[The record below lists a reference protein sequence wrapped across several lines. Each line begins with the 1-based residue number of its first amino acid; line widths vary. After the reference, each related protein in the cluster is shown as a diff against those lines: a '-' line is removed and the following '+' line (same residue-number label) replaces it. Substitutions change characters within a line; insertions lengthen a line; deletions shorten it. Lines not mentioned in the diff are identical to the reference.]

1 MRQWILGM
9 VLVASVLGGIG
20 TAQADYEDGQRAWD
34 AGRHSEALREWQ
46 AAANAGDARAMLALG
61 RLYMQGLGAPQDYV
75 QAHTWFN
82 LAASRGE
89 AAAVTERDA
98 LAGRMAPEQ
107 VAEAQKQ
114 AAAWQPEPAK
124 APAASADAGPA
135 GPPPPKAIRE
145 AQELLAALG
154 YEPDSDGQWGERT
167 AQAYQ
172 AFVRDANLP
181 KTDTLTPFALKTMR
195 ARARQAGATSA
206 PQPKAAL
213 PPEAL
218 HRAAKAG
225 NLKGLEAAL
234 AAGAEV
240 NARDDKGWTALMY
253 VVDKG
258 YVLLV
263 EPVLTAQAD
272 PDVRAP
278 DGATAL
284 FMAVAHG
291 HLEIIPLLMRAGAD
305 PTIKGPKGKTATEI
319 AQARY
324 GDLETAIKD
333 LGTFDAAMIPLLSGQ
348 TWEAFMFKFAQ
359 GKGTSEAYTEY
370 LSAFP
375 QGRHVNEAKDSRAFV
390 QAQMQ
395 GTVEAYAEYIAAYP
409 SGRHVEEAR
418 LRKKYPLLTATSP
431 AGTTGRE
438 CDACPEMVVVPAG
451 RFRMGD
457 LAGAGDNDERPVHD
471 VTIAAPFAVG
481 RYEVTFAE
489 WDACVAGGGCTHRPA
504 DEGWGR
510 GTRPVITVSW
520 ADAQKYVRWLSRETG
535 KPYRLLS
542 EAEWEYVARA
552 GSTTKYWW
560 GNAAD
565 HDHANYG
572 KDECCEGA
580 VAGADRWK
588 YTSPVGSFAA
598 NVFGLF
604 DTAGNVYEWVADCW
618 HDNYQGA
625 TNDGSVWAGG
635 DCDRHVVRGGSWNGD
650 PRSIR
655 SAIRVRIVTGNRYSD
670 FGFRV
675 ARTLD

>member
-1 MRQWILGM
+1 MMRWLLGIGVM
-9 VLVASVLGGIG
+9 VAALGGVG
-20 TAQADYEDGQRAWD
+20 TAQADYADGQQAWD

-46 AAANAGDARAMLALG
+46 ASANAGGAKAMLALG
-61 RLYMQGLGAPQDYV
+61 RLYMQGLGAPQNYV
-75 QAHTWFN
+75 QAHMWFN

-89 AAAVTERDA
+89 AEAVTERDA

-107 VAEAQKQ
+107 VAKAQDQ

-124 APAASADAGPA
+124 APATSAARGSA

-145 AQELLAALG
+145 AQQLLAVLG

-167 AQAYQ
+167 VQAYQ
-172 AFVRDANLP
+172 AFVRDANLS
-181 KTDTLTPFALKTMR
+181 KTDTLTPSALKTMR
-195 ARARQAGATSA
+195 ARARQAGAVTA
-206 PQPKAAL
+206 PKPTATL
-213 PPEAL
+213 PPDAL

-234 AAGAEV
+234 AAGADV

-263 EPVLTAQAD
+263 EPLLQAKAD

-291 HLEIIPLLMRAGAD
+291 HSEIIPLLMKAGAD
-305 PTIKGPKGKTATEI
+305 PTIKGPKGKTATEV

-324 GDLETAIKD
+324 KD
-333 LGTFDAAMIPLLSGQ
+333 QKKTFDPAMLSLLSGQ
-348 TWEAFMFKFAQ
+348 TWDDFMFKGAQ
-359 GKGTSEAYTEY
+359 GKGTSEAYTAY
-370 LSAFP
+370 LSTFP
-375 QGRHVNEAKDSRAFV
+375 HGRHADEAKDAEAFARARSL
-390 QAQMQ
+390 
-395 GTVEAYAEYIAAYP
+395 GTLEAYAEYIASYP
-409 SGRHVEEAR
+409 SGRHVEEALR
-418 LRKKYPLLTATSP
+418 LQAKRKSYPLLTATSP

-438 CDACPEMVVVPAG
+438 CEQCPEMVVVPAG
-451 RFRMGD
+451 RSRMGD
-457 LAGAGDNDERPVHD
+457 LSGESVSNERPVHD

-504 DEGWGR
+504 DSGWGR
-510 GTRPVITVSW
+510 GTRPVINVSW
-520 ADAQKYVRWLSRETG
+520 DDAQAYVNWLSRETG

-572 KDECCEGA
+572 KDECCGGA
-580 VAGADRWK
+580 VAGADRWEH
-588 YTSPVGSFAA
+588 TSPVGSFEPNA
-598 NVFGLF
+598 FGLF
-604 DTAGNVYEWVADCW
+604 DTAGNVWEWVEDCW
-618 HDNYQGA
+618 NENYRGA
-625 TNDGSVWAGG
+625 PRNGSAWKSGN
-635 DCDRHVVRGGSWNGD
+635 CDKHVLRGGSWNNN
-650 PRSIR
+650 PRIIR
-655 SAIRVRIVTGNRYSD
+655 SAFRIRYVTGNRNYYY
-670 FGFRV
+670 GFRV